1 MFSFAKGIKYC
12 KQAYLFNN
20 VIMLE
25 VEGWRGGGRG
35 QQKEQVS
42 EQILHEE
49 GGWGMDALW
58 QTIW

>member
-1 MFSFAKGIKYC
+1 
-12 KQAYLFNN
+12 
-20 VIMLE
+20 VLE
-25 VEGWRGGGRG
+25 GEGGGRG

-58 QTIW
+58 QTIWWIIAEASGILQGGDG